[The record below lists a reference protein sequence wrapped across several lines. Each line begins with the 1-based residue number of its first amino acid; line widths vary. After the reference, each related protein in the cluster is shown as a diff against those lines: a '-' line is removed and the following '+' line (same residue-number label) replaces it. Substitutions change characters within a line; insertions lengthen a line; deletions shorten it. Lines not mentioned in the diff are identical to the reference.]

1 MNKIYLYNTGSYAKE
16 RLISMLA
23 SDRIG
28 CNPDFLDDMKH
39 TIKQEIDRYINVKES
54 DIDIQVKERML
65 VDYNFKLF
73 FLIIAAMAM
82 GTVIIVSVDETK
94 LTKQLIGAGV
104 CILGMIIVSLIDYN
118 FICKYY
124 MVLYAANI
132 VLLGLVLVVGSG
144 ADSHGAS
151 STAVFL
157 EKHADDLNTAKTLL
171 KLAAFL
177 AIPIGLIF
185 AEPDL
190 STTICICATLF
201 IVIFIAGLSLKIIGI
216 AVLILIPFFGGFFWY
231 IQQDNLPQFLNGYQR
246 QRILGH
252 MYGGG
257 STQDQ
262 QNNSIMAIGSGQL
275 TGKGINSSD
284 VATVKDTNL
293 ISEQQTDFIF
303 SAVGEELGFI
313 GSVII
318 IAILLLIVLQCIRVA
333 RRSGDKKGM
342 YIATGM
348 AALVSIQSFINIGVA
363 TSILPNTGLPLPF
376 ISYGLSSLVSL
387 CAGMGMV
394 LNINL
399 QKKKY

>member
-1 MNKIYLYNTGSYAKE
+1 MALY
-16 RLISMLA
+16 I
-23 SDRIG
+23 
-28 CNPDFLDDMKH
+28 
-39 TIKQEIDRYINVKES
+39 
-54 DIDIQVKERML
+54 
-65 VDYNFKLF
+65 
-73 FLIIAAMAM
+73 
-82 GTVIIVSVDETK
+82 
-94 LTKQLIGAGV
+94 
-104 CILGMIIVSLIDYN
+104 
-118 FICKYY
+118 
-124 MVLYAANI
+124 ANI
-132 VLLGLVLVVGSG
+132 VMLGLVLVIGSG
-144 ADSHGAS
+144 SDSHGAS
-151 STAVFL
+151 RWFAISDSFTIQPSEFAKIILIICTAVFL
-157 EKHADDLNTAKTLL
+157 EKHSDDLNTLKTLL
-171 KLAAFL
+171 KLAVFL
-177 AIPIGLIF
+177 AVPIGLIF

-201 IVIFIAGLSLKIIGI
+201 VAIFIGGLSLKLIGI
-216 AVLILIPFFGGFFWY
+216 AVLILIPCFGGFFWY
-231 IQQDNLPQFLNGYQR
+231 IQQENLPQILSTYQR
-246 QRILGH
+246 NRILGH
-252 MYGGG
+252 MYGSEYG

-293 ISEQQTDFIF
+293 VSEQQTDFIF

-333 RRSGDKKGM
+333 RRSSDKKGM

-348 AALVSIQSFINIGVA
+348 AALVSIQAFINIGVA

>member
-1 MNKIYLYNTGSYAKE
+1 MSLMKKDQLNLKQFSLNQDE
-16 RLISMLA
+16 RKYSIL
-23 SDRIG
+23 
-28 CNPDFLDDMKH
+28 
-39 TIKQEIDRYINVKES
+39 
-54 DIDIQVKERML
+54 
-65 VDYNFKLF
+65 DYNFKL
-73 FLIIAAMAM
+73 LLLVVAAIAM
-82 GTVIIVSVDETK
+82 GTIIIVSVDETK

-124 MVLYAANI
+124 MVLYFINLA
-132 VLLGLVLVVGSG
+132 LLGLILVIGSG
-144 ADSHGAS
+144 SDSHGAS
-151 STAVFL
+151 RWFAISDSFTIQPSEFSKIILIICSAVFL
-157 EKHADDLNTAKTLL
+157 EKHIDDLNKARTLL
-171 KLAAFL
+171 KLALFL
-177 AIPIGLIF
+177 AIPVGLIF

-190 STTICICATLF
+190 STTICLCATLF
-201 IVIFIAGLSLKIIGI
+201 VVIFIAGLSLKLIGI
-216 AVLILIPFFGGFFWY
+216 AVLILIPCFGGFFWY
-231 IQQDNLPQFLNGYQR
+231 IQQDNLPQILNAYQR
-246 QRILGH
+246 ARILGH
-252 MYGGG
+252 MYGSEYG

-318 IAILLLIVLQCIRVA
+318 IAILLLIVLQCIRIA
-333 RRSGDKKGM
+333 RHSSDRKGM
-342 YIATGM
+342 FIATGM
-348 AALVSIQSFINIGVA
+348 AALVSIQAFINIGVA

>member
-1 MNKIYLYNTGSYAKE
+1 MKLLKKDHLNLKQFSLNQDE
-16 RLISMLA
+16 RKYSIL
-23 SDRIG
+23 
-28 CNPDFLDDMKH
+28 
-39 TIKQEIDRYINVKES
+39 
-54 DIDIQVKERML
+54 
-65 VDYNFKLF
+65 DYNFKLLLF
-73 FLIIAAMAM
+73 IMVAIAF
-82 GTVIIVSVDETK
+82 GTVIIVSVDGTK

-124 MVLYAANI
+124 MALYIANI
-132 VLLGLVLVVGSG
+132 VMLGLVLVIGSG
-144 ADSHGAS
+144 SDSHGAS
-151 STAVFL
+151 RWFAISDSFTIQPSEFAKIILIICTAVFL
-157 EKHADDLNTAKTLL
+157 EKHSDDLNTLKTLL
-171 KLAAFL
+171 KLAVFL
-177 AIPIGLIF
+177 AVPIGLIF

-201 IVIFIAGLSLKIIGI
+201 VAIFIGGLSLKLIGI

-231 IQQDNLPQFLNGYQR
+231 IQQENLPQILSTYQR
-246 QRILGH
+246 NRILGH
-252 MYGGG
+252 MYGSEYG

-293 ISEQQTDFIF
+293 VSEQQTDFIF

-333 RRSGDKKGM
+333 RRSSDKKGM

-348 AALVSIQSFINIGVA
+348 AALISIQAFINIGVA

>member
-1 MNKIYLYNTGSYAKE
+1 MSLMKKDQLNLKQFSLNQDE
-16 RLISMLA
+16 RKYSIL
-23 SDRIG
+23 
-28 CNPDFLDDMKH
+28 
-39 TIKQEIDRYINVKES
+39 
-54 DIDIQVKERML
+54 
-65 VDYNFKLF
+65 DYNFKL
-73 FLIIAAMAM
+73 LLLVVAAIAM
-82 GTVIIVSVDETK
+82 GTIIIVSVDETK

-124 MVLYAANI
+124 MVLYFINLAM
-132 VLLGLVLVVGSG
+132 LGLILVIGSG
-144 ADSHGAS
+144 SDSHGAS
-151 STAVFL
+151 RWFAISDSFTIQPSEFSKIILIICSAVFL
-157 EKHADDLNTAKTLL
+157 EKHIDDLNKARTLL
-171 KLAAFL
+171 KLALFL
-177 AIPIGLIF
+177 AIPVGLIF

-190 STTICICATLF
+190 STTICLCATLF
-201 IVIFIAGLSLKIIGI
+201 VVIFIAGLSLKLIGI
-216 AVLILIPFFGGFFWY
+216 AVLILIPCFGGFFWY
-231 IQQDNLPQFLNGYQR
+231 IQQDNLPQILNAYQR
-246 QRILGH
+246 ERILGH
-252 MYGGG
+252 MYGSEYG

-318 IAILLLIVLQCIRVA
+318 IAILLLIVLQCIRIA
-333 RRSGDKKGM
+333 RRSSDKKGM
-342 YIATGM
+342 FIATGM
-348 AALVSIQSFINIGVA
+348 AALVSIQAFINIGVA

>member
-1 MNKIYLYNTGSYAKE
+1 MKLLKKDHLNLKQFSLNQDE
-16 RLISMLA
+16 RKYSIL
-23 SDRIG
+23 
-28 CNPDFLDDMKH
+28 
-39 TIKQEIDRYINVKES
+39 
-54 DIDIQVKERML
+54 
-65 VDYNFKLF
+65 DYNFKLLL
-73 FLIIAAMAM
+73 LIMAAIAF
-82 GTVIIVSVDETK
+82 GTVIIVSVDGTK

-124 MVLYAANI
+124 MALYIVNI
-132 VLLGLVLVVGSG
+132 VMLGLVLVIGSG
-144 ADSHGAS
+144 SDSHGAS
-151 STAVFL
+151 RWFAISDSFTIQPSEFAKIILIICTAVFL
-157 EKHADDLNTAKTLL
+157 EKHSDDLNTLKTLL
-171 KLAAFL
+171 KLAVFL
-177 AIPIGLIF
+177 AVPIGLIF

-201 IVIFIAGLSLKIIGI
+201 VAIFIGGLSLKLIGI
-216 AVLILIPFFGGFFWY
+216 AVLILIPCFGGFFWY
-231 IQQDNLPQFLNGYQR
+231 IQQENLPQILSTYQR
-246 QRILGH
+246 NRILGH
-252 MYGGG
+252 MYGSEYG

-293 ISEQQTDFIF
+293 VSEQQTDFIF

-333 RRSGDKKGM
+333 RRSSDKKGM

-348 AALVSIQSFINIGVA
+348 AALVSIQAFINIGVA

>member
-1 MNKIYLYNTGSYAKE
+1 MKLLKKDHLNLKQFSLNQVE
-16 RLISMLA
+16 RKYSIL
-23 SDRIG
+23 
-28 CNPDFLDDMKH
+28 
-39 TIKQEIDRYINVKES
+39 
-54 DIDIQVKERML
+54 
-65 VDYNFKLF
+65 DYNFKLLL
-73 FLIIAAMAM
+73 LIMAAIAF
-82 GTVIIVSVDETK
+82 GTVIIVSVDGTK

-124 MVLYAANI
+124 MALYIANI
-132 VLLGLVLVVGSG
+132 VMLGLVLVIGSG
-144 ADSHGAS
+144 SDSHGAS
-151 STAVFL
+151 RWFAISDSFTIQPSEFAKIILIICTAVFL
-157 EKHADDLNTAKTLL
+157 EKHSDDLNTLKTLL
-171 KLAAFL
+171 KLAVFL
-177 AIPIGLIF
+177 AVPIGLIF

-201 IVIFIAGLSLKIIGI
+201 VAIFIGGLSLKLIGI
-216 AVLILIPFFGGFFWY
+216 AVLILIPCFGGFFWY
-231 IQQDNLPQFLNGYQR
+231 IQQENLPQILSTYQR
-246 QRILGH
+246 NRILGH
-252 MYGGG
+252 MYGSEYG

-293 ISEQQTDFIF
+293 VSEQQTDFIF

-333 RRSGDKKGM
+333 RRSSDKKGM

-348 AALVSIQSFINIGVA
+348 AALVSIQAFINIGVA

>member
-1 MNKIYLYNTGSYAKE
+1 MSLMKKDQLNLKQFSLNQDE
-16 RLISMLA
+16 RKYSIL
-23 SDRIG
+23 
-28 CNPDFLDDMKH
+28 
-39 TIKQEIDRYINVKES
+39 
-54 DIDIQVKERML
+54 
-65 VDYNFKLF
+65 DYNFKL
-73 FLIIAAMAM
+73 LLLVVAAIAM
-82 GTVIIVSVDETK
+82 GTIIIVSVDETK
-94 LTKQLIGAGV
+94 LTKQLIGAGA

-124 MVLYAANI
+124 MVLYFINLA
-132 VLLGLVLVVGSG
+132 LLGLILVIGSG
-144 ADSHGAS
+144 SDSHGAS
-151 STAVFL
+151 RWFAISDSFTIQPSEFSKIILIICSAVFL
-157 EKHADDLNTAKTLL
+157 EKHIDDLNKARTLL
-171 KLAAFL
+171 KLALFL
-177 AIPIGLIF
+177 AIPVGLIF
-185 AEPDL
+185 VEPDL
-190 STTICICATLF
+190 STTICLCATLF
-201 IVIFIAGLSLKIIGI
+201 VVIFIAGLSLKLIGI
-216 AVLILIPFFGGFFWY
+216 AVLILIPCFGGFFWY
-231 IQQDNLPQFLNGYQR
+231 IQQDNLPQILNAYQR
-246 QRILGH
+246 TRILGH
-252 MYGGG
+252 MYGSEYG

-318 IAILLLIVLQCIRVA
+318 IAILLLIVLQCIRIA
-333 RRSGDKKGM
+333 RHSSDRKGM
-342 YIATGM
+342 FIATGM
-348 AALVSIQSFINIGVA
+348 AALVSIQAFINIGVA

>member
-1 MNKIYLYNTGSYAKE
+1 MKLLKKDHLNLKQFSLNQDE
-16 RLISMLA
+16 RKYSIL
-23 SDRIG
+23 
-28 CNPDFLDDMKH
+28 
-39 TIKQEIDRYINVKES
+39 
-54 DIDIQVKERML
+54 
-65 VDYNFKLF
+65 DYNFKLLLF
-73 FLIIAAMAM
+73 IMAAIAF
-82 GTVIIVSVDETK
+82 GTVIIVSVDGTK

-104 CILGMIIVSLIDYN
+104 CILGMIIISLIDYN

-124 MVLYAANI
+124 MALYIANI
-132 VLLGLVLVVGSG
+132 VMLGLVLVIGSG
-144 ADSHGAS
+144 SDSHGAS
-151 STAVFL
+151 RWFAISDSFTIQPSEFAKIILIICTAVFL
-157 EKHADDLNTAKTLL
+157 EKHSDDLNTLKTLL
-171 KLAAFL
+171 KLAVFL
-177 AIPIGLIF
+177 AVPIGLIF

-201 IVIFIAGLSLKIIGI
+201 VAIFIGGLSLKLIGI

-231 IQQDNLPQFLNGYQR
+231 IQQENLPQILSTYQR
-246 QRILGH
+246 NRILGH
-252 MYGGG
+252 MYGSEYG

-293 ISEQQTDFIF
+293 VSEQQTDFIF

-333 RRSGDKKGM
+333 RRSSDKKGM

-348 AALVSIQSFINIGVA
+348 AALVSIQAFINIGVA
-363 TSILPNTGLPLPF
+363 TFILPNTGLPLPF

>member
-1 MNKIYLYNTGSYAKE
+1 MKLLKKDHLNLKQFSLNQDE
-16 RLISMLA
+16 RKYSIL
-23 SDRIG
+23 
-28 CNPDFLDDMKH
+28 
-39 TIKQEIDRYINVKES
+39 
-54 DIDIQVKERML
+54 
-65 VDYNFKLF
+65 DYNFKLLL
-73 FLIIAAMAM
+73 LIMAAIAF
-82 GTVIIVSVDETK
+82 GTTIIVSVDETK

-124 MVLYAANI
+124 MALYIANI
-132 VLLGLVLVVGSG
+132 VMLGLILVIGSG
-144 ADSHGAS
+144 SDSHGAS
-151 STAVFL
+151 RWFAISDSFTIQPSEFAKIILIICTAVFL
-157 EKHADDLNTAKTLL
+157 EKHSDDLNTLKTLL
-171 KLAAFL
+171 KLAVFL
-177 AIPIGLIF
+177 AVPIGLIF

-201 IVIFIAGLSLKIIGI
+201 VAIFIGGLSLKLIGV
-216 AVLILIPFFGGFFWY
+216 AVLILIPCFGGFFWY
-231 IQQDNLPQFLNGYQR
+231 IQQDNLPQILSTYQR
-246 QRILGH
+246 NRILGH
-252 MYGGG
+252 MYGSEYG

-293 ISEQQTDFIF
+293 VSEQQTDFIF

-333 RRSGDKKGM
+333 GRSSDKKGM

-348 AALVSIQSFINIGVA
+348 AALVSIQAFINIGVA

>member
-1 MNKIYLYNTGSYAKE
+1 MKLLKKDHLNLKQFSLNQDE
-16 RLISMLA
+16 RKYSIL
-23 SDRIG
+23 
-28 CNPDFLDDMKH
+28 
-39 TIKQEIDRYINVKES
+39 
-54 DIDIQVKERML
+54 
-65 VDYNFKLF
+65 DYNFKLLLF
-73 FLIIAAMAM
+73 IMAAIAF
-82 GTVIIVSVDETK
+82 GTVIIVSVDGTK

-124 MVLYAANI
+124 MALYIANI
-132 VLLGLVLVVGSG
+132 VMLGLVLVIGSG
-144 ADSHGAS
+144 SDSHGAS
-151 STAVFL
+151 RWFAISDSFTIQPSEFAKIILIICTAVFL
-157 EKHADDLNTAKTLL
+157 EKHSDDLNTLKTLL
-171 KLAAFL
+171 KLAVFL
-177 AIPIGLIF
+177 AVPIGLIF

-201 IVIFIAGLSLKIIGI
+201 VAIFIGGLSLKLIGI
-216 AVLILIPFFGGFFWY
+216 AVLILIPCFGGFFWY
-231 IQQDNLPQFLNGYQR
+231 IQQENLPQILSTYQR
-246 QRILGH
+246 NRILGH
-252 MYGGG
+252 MYGSEYG

-293 ISEQQTDFIF
+293 VSEQQTDFIF

-318 IAILLLIVLQCIRVA
+318 IAILLLIVLQCIRIA
-333 RRSGDKKGM
+333 RRSSDKKGM

-348 AALVSIQSFINIGVA
+348 AALVSIQAFINIGVA

>member
-1 MNKIYLYNTGSYAKE
+1 MNLFKKDQLNLKQFS
-16 RLISMLA
+16 
-23 SDRIG
+23 
-28 CNPDFLDDMKH
+28 LDQDQKKYS
-39 TIKQEIDRYINVKES
+39 I
-54 DIDIQVKERML
+54 L
-65 VDYNFKLF
+65 DYNFKLF

-151 STAVFL
+151 RWFQISDSFTIQPSEF
-157 EKHADDLNTAKTLL
+157 AK
-171 KLAAFL
+171 
-177 AIPIGLIF
+177 
-185 AEPDL
+185 PDL

>member
-1 MNKIYLYNTGSYAKE
+1 MKLLKKDQLNLKQFSLNQDE
-16 RLISMLA
+16 RKYSIL
-23 SDRIG
+23 
-28 CNPDFLDDMKH
+28 
-39 TIKQEIDRYINVKES
+39 
-54 DIDIQVKERML
+54 
-65 VDYNFKLF
+65 DYNFKL
-73 FLIIAAMAM
+73 LILVMAAIAM
-82 GTVIIVSVDETK
+82 GTIIIVSVDETK
-94 LTKQLIGAGV
+94 LMKQLMGAGI
-104 CILGMIIVSLIDYN
+104 CILGMIVVSLIDYN

-124 MVLYAANI
+124 MALYSINI
-132 VLLGLVLVVGSG
+132 ALLGLVLVIGSG
-144 ADSHGAS
+144 SDSHGAS
-151 STAVFL
+151 RWFAISDSFTIQPSEFSKIILIVCTAVFL
-157 EKHADDLNTAKTLL
+157 EKHYDDLNTVKTLL

-177 AIPIGLIF
+177 AVPIGLIF

-190 STTICICATLF
+190 STTICVCATLF
-201 IVIFIAGLSLKIIGI
+201 VVIFIAGLSLKIIGAAI
-216 AVLILIPFFGGFFWY
+216 LVLIPCLGGFFWY
-231 IQQDNLPQFLNGYQR
+231 IQQDNIPQILNGYQR

-313 GSVII
+313 GSVFI
-318 IAILLLIVLQCIRVA
+318 IAILLLIVLQCIRIA
-333 RRSGDKKGM
+333 RRSSDRKGM
-342 YIATGM
+342 FIATGM
-348 AALVSIQSFINIGVA
+348 AALVCIQSFINIGVA
-363 TSILPNTGLPLPF
+363 TSVLPNTGLPLPF

-387 CAGMGMV
+387 CGGMGMV
-394 LNINL
+394 LNVNL

>member
-1 MNKIYLYNTGSYAKE
+1 MKLLKKDHLNLKQFSLNQDE
-16 RLISMLA
+16 RKYSIL
-23 SDRIG
+23 
-28 CNPDFLDDMKH
+28 
-39 TIKQEIDRYINVKES
+39 
-54 DIDIQVKERML
+54 
-65 VDYNFKLF
+65 DYNFKLLLF
-73 FLIIAAMAM
+73 IMAAIAF
-82 GTVIIVSVDETK
+82 GTVIIVSVDGTK

-124 MVLYAANI
+124 MALYIANI
-132 VLLGLVLVVGSG
+132 VMLGLVLIIGSG
-144 ADSHGAS
+144 SDSHGAS
-151 STAVFL
+151 RWFAISDSFTIQPSEFAKIILIICTAVFL
-157 EKHADDLNTAKTLL
+157 EKHSDDLNTLKTLL
-171 KLAAFL
+171 KLAVFL
-177 AIPIGLIF
+177 AVPIGLIF

-201 IVIFIAGLSLKIIGI
+201 VAIFIGGLSLKLIGI
-216 AVLILIPFFGGFFWY
+216 AVLILIPCFGGFFWY
-231 IQQDNLPQFLNGYQR
+231 IQQENLPQILSTYQR
-246 QRILGH
+246 NRILGH
-252 MYGGG
+252 MYGSEYG

-293 ISEQQTDFIF
+293 VSEQQTDFIF

-333 RRSGDKKGM
+333 RRSSDKKGM

-348 AALVSIQSFINIGVA
+348 AALVSIQAFINIGVA

>member
-1 MNKIYLYNTGSYAKE
+1 MKLLKKDHLNLKQFSLNQDE
-16 RLISMLA
+16 RKYSIL
-23 SDRIG
+23 
-28 CNPDFLDDMKH
+28 
-39 TIKQEIDRYINVKES
+39 
-54 DIDIQVKERML
+54 
-65 VDYNFKLF
+65 DYNFKLLL
-73 FLIIAAMAM
+73 LIMAAIAF
-82 GTVIIVSVDETK
+82 GTTIIVSVDETK

-124 MVLYAANI
+124 MALYIANI
-132 VLLGLVLVVGSG
+132 VMLGLILVIGSG
-144 ADSHGAS
+144 SDSHGAS
-151 STAVFL
+151 RWFAISDSFTIQPSEFAKIILIICTAVFL
-157 EKHADDLNTAKTLL
+157 EKHSDDLNTLKTLL
-171 KLAAFL
+171 KLAVFL
-177 AIPIGLIF
+177 AVPIGLIF

-201 IVIFIAGLSLKIIGI
+201 VAIFIGGLSLKLIGI
-216 AVLILIPFFGGFFWY
+216 AVLILIPCFGGFFWY
-231 IQQDNLPQFLNGYQR
+231 IQQDNLPQILSTYQR
-246 QRILGH
+246 NRILGH
-252 MYGGG
+252 MYGSEYG

-293 ISEQQTDFIF
+293 VSEQQTDFIF

-333 RRSGDKKGM
+333 GRSSDKKGM

-348 AALVSIQSFINIGVA
+348 AALVSIQAFINIGVA

>member
-1 MNKIYLYNTGSYAKE
+1 MKLLKKDHLNLKQFSLNQDE
-16 RLISMLA
+16 RKYSIL
-23 SDRIG
+23 
-28 CNPDFLDDMKH
+28 
-39 TIKQEIDRYINVKES
+39 
-54 DIDIQVKERML
+54 
-65 VDYNFKLF
+65 DYNFKLLLF
-73 FLIIAAMAM
+73 IMAAIAF
-82 GTVIIVSVDETK
+82 GTVIIVSVDGSK

-124 MVLYAANI
+124 MALYIANI
-132 VLLGLVLVVGSG
+132 VMLGLVLVIGSG
-144 ADSHGAS
+144 SDSHGAS
-151 STAVFL
+151 RWFAISDSFTIQPSEFAKIILIICTAVFL
-157 EKHADDLNTAKTLL
+157 EKHSDDLNTLKTLL
-171 KLAAFL
+171 KLAVFL
-177 AIPIGLIF
+177 AVPIGLIF

-201 IVIFIAGLSLKIIGI
+201 VAIFIGGLSLKLIGI

-231 IQQDNLPQFLNGYQR
+231 IQQENLPQILSTYQR
-246 QRILGH
+246 NRILGH
-252 MYGGG
+252 MYGSEYG

-293 ISEQQTDFIF
+293 VSEQQTDFIF

-333 RRSGDKKGM
+333 RRSSDKKGM

-348 AALVSIQSFINIGVA
+348 AALISIQAFINIGVA

>member
-1 MNKIYLYNTGSYAKE
+1 MKLLKKDQLNLKQFSLNQDE
-16 RLISMLA
+16 RKYSIL
-23 SDRIG
+23 
-28 CNPDFLDDMKH
+28 
-39 TIKQEIDRYINVKES
+39 
-54 DIDIQVKERML
+54 
-65 VDYNFKLF
+65 DYNFKL
-73 FLIIAAMAM
+73 LILVMAAIAM
-82 GTVIIVSVDETK
+82 GTIIIVSVDETK
-94 LTKQLIGAGV
+94 LMKQLMGAGV
-104 CILGMIIVSLIDYN
+104 CILGMIVVSLIDYN

-124 MVLYAANI
+124 MALYSINI
-132 VLLGLVLVVGSG
+132 ALLGLVLFIGSG
-144 ADSHGAS
+144 SDSHGAS
-151 STAVFL
+151 RWFAISDSFTIQPSEFSKIILIVCTAVFL
-157 EKHADDLNTAKTLL
+157 EKHYDDLNTVKTLL

-177 AIPIGLIF
+177 AVPIGLIF

-201 IVIFIAGLSLKIIGI
+201 VVIFIAGLSLKIIGVAI
-216 AVLILIPFFGGFFWY
+216 LVLIPCLGGFFWY
-231 IQQDNLPQFLNGYQR
+231 IQQDNIPQILNGYQR

-275 TGKGINSSD
+275 TGKGISSSD

-313 GSVII
+313 GSVFI
-318 IAILLLIVLQCIRVA
+318 IAILLLIVLQCIRIA
-333 RRSGDKKGM
+333 RRSSDRKGM
-342 YIATGM
+342 FIATGM
-348 AALVSIQSFINIGVA
+348 AALVCIQSFINIGVA

-387 CAGMGMV
+387 CGGMGMV
-394 LNINL
+394 LNVNL

>member
-1 MNKIYLYNTGSYAKE
+1 
-16 RLISMLA
+16 
-23 SDRIG
+23 
-28 CNPDFLDDMKH
+28 
-39 TIKQEIDRYINVKES
+39 
-54 DIDIQVKERML
+54 
-65 VDYNFKLF
+65 
-73 FLIIAAMAM
+73 
-82 GTVIIVSVDETK
+82 
-94 LTKQLIGAGV
+94 
-104 CILGMIIVSLIDYN
+104 MIIVSLIDYK

-124 MVLYAANI
+124 MVLYVINI
-132 VLLGLVLVVGSG
+132 ILLGLILVLGSG
-144 ADSHGAS
+144 SDSHGAS
-151 STAVFL
+151 RWFAISDSFTIQPSEFSKIILIICTAVFL
-157 EKHADDLNTAKTLL
+157 EKNLDTLNTVRTLF
-171 KLAAFL
+171 KLAVFL
-177 AIPIGLIF
+177 AIPIGLIV

-190 STTICICATLF
+190 STTLCIMGCLF
-201 IVIFIAGLSLKIIGI
+201 IIIFVAGLSLKLLAI
-216 AVLILIPFFGGFFWY
+216 AAVILIPFGGGFIWY
-231 IQQDNLPQFLNGYQR
+231 IQQDNLPQFLQAYQIN
-246 QRILGH
+246 RILGFL
-252 MYGGG
+252 YGSEYG
-257 STQDQ
+257 SSQDQ

-333 RRSGDKKGM
+333 RRAGDKKGTF
-342 YIATGM
+342 IATGM
-348 AALVSIQSFINIGVA
+348 AALVSLQTFINIGVA
-363 TSILPNTGLPLPF
+363 TAILPNTGLPLPF

>member
-1 MNKIYLYNTGSYAKE
+1 MVPDIRFIY
-16 RLISMLA
+16 
-23 SDRIG
+23 
-28 CNPDFLDDMKH
+28 H
-39 TIKQEIDRYINVKES
+39 TAI
-54 DIDIQVKERML
+54 
-65 VDYNFKLF
+65 
-73 FLIIAAMAM
+73 
-82 GTVIIVSVDETK
+82 
-94 LTKQLIGAGV
+94 GV
-104 CILGMIIVSLIDYN
+104 CQDNTDNL
-118 FICKYY
+118 
-124 MVLYAANI
+124 
-132 VLLGLVLVVGSG
+132 
-144 ADSHGAS
+144 HGC
-151 STAVFL
+151 FL

-284 VATVKDTNL
+284 VATVK
-293 ISEQQTDFIF
+293 
-303 SAVGEELGFI
+303 
-313 GSVII
+313 
-318 IAILLLIVLQCIRVA
+318 
-333 RRSGDKKGM
+333 
-342 YIATGM
+342 
-348 AALVSIQSFINIGVA
+348 IQ
-363 TSILPNTGLPLPF
+363 
-376 ISYGLSSLVSL
+376 ISYLSSRQTLYSRQWEK
-387 CAGMGMV
+387 
-394 LNINL
+394 N
-399 QKKKY
+399 

>member
-1 MNKIYLYNTGSYAKE
+1 MKLLKKDHLNLKQFSLNQDE
-16 RLISMLA
+16 RKYSIL
-23 SDRIG
+23 
-28 CNPDFLDDMKH
+28 
-39 TIKQEIDRYINVKES
+39 
-54 DIDIQVKERML
+54 
-65 VDYNFKLF
+65 DYNFKLLLF
-73 FLIIAAMAM
+73 IMAAIAF
-82 GTVIIVSVDETK
+82 GTVIIVSVDGTK

-124 MVLYAANI
+124 MALYIANI
-132 VLLGLVLVVGSG
+132 VILGLVLVIGSG
-144 ADSHGAS
+144 SDSHGAS
-151 STAVFL
+151 RWFAISDSFTIQPSEFAKIILIICTAVFL
-157 EKHADDLNTAKTLL
+157 EKHSDDLNTLKTLL
-171 KLAAFL
+171 KLAVFL
-177 AIPIGLIF
+177 AAPIGLIF

-201 IVIFIAGLSLKIIGI
+201 VAIFIGGLSLKLIGI
-216 AVLILIPFFGGFFWY
+216 AVLILIPCFGGFFWY
-231 IQQDNLPQFLNGYQR
+231 IQQENLPQILSTYQR
-246 QRILGH
+246 NRILGH
-252 MYGGG
+252 MYGSEYG

-293 ISEQQTDFIF
+293 VSEQQTDFIF

-333 RRSGDKKGM
+333 RRSSDKKGM

-348 AALVSIQSFINIGVA
+348 AALVSIQAFINIGVA

>member
-1 MNKIYLYNTGSYAKE
+1 MKLLKKDHLNLKQFSLNQDE
-16 RLISMLA
+16 RKYSIL
-23 SDRIG
+23 
-28 CNPDFLDDMKH
+28 
-39 TIKQEIDRYINVKES
+39 
-54 DIDIQVKERML
+54 
-65 VDYNFKLF
+65 DYNFKLLLF
-73 FLIIAAMAM
+73 IMAAIAF
-82 GTVIIVSVDETK
+82 GTVIIVSVDGTK

-124 MVLYAANI
+124 MALYIANI
-132 VLLGLVLVVGSG
+132 VMLGLVLVIGSG
-144 ADSHGAS
+144 SDSHGAS
-151 STAVFL
+151 RWFAISDSFTIQPSEFAKIILIICTAVFL
-157 EKHADDLNTAKTLL
+157 EKHSDDLNTLKTLL
-171 KLAAFL
+171 KLAVFL
-177 AIPIGLIF
+177 AVPIGLIF

-201 IVIFIAGLSLKIIGI
+201 VAIFIGGLSLKLIGI
-216 AVLILIPFFGGFFWY
+216 AVLILIPCFGGFFWY
-231 IQQDNLPQFLNGYQR
+231 IQQENLPQILSTYQR
-246 QRILGH
+246 NRILGH
-252 MYGGG
+252 MYGSEYG

-293 ISEQQTDFIF
+293 VSEQQTDFIF

-333 RRSGDKKGM
+333 RRSSDKKGM

-348 AALVSIQSFINIGVA
+348 AALISIQAFINIGVA

>member
-1 MNKIYLYNTGSYAKE
+1 MKLLKKDHLNLKQFSLNQDE
-16 RLISMLA
+16 RKYSIL
-23 SDRIG
+23 
-28 CNPDFLDDMKH
+28 
-39 TIKQEIDRYINVKES
+39 
-54 DIDIQVKERML
+54 
-65 VDYNFKLF
+65 DYNFKLLLF
-73 FLIIAAMAM
+73 IMAAIAF
-82 GTVIIVSVDETK
+82 GTVIIVSVDGTK

-124 MVLYAANI
+124 MALYIANI
-132 VLLGLVLVVGSG
+132 VMLGLVLVIGSG
-144 ADSHGAS
+144 SDSHGAS
-151 STAVFL
+151 RWFAISDSFTIQPSEFAKIILIICTAVFL
-157 EKHADDLNTAKTLL
+157 EKHSDDLNTLKTLL
-171 KLAAFL
+171 KLAVFL
-177 AIPIGLIF
+177 AVPIGLIF

-201 IVIFIAGLSLKIIGI
+201 VAIFIGGLSLKLIGI
-216 AVLILIPFFGGFFWY
+216 AVLILIPCFGGFFWY
-231 IQQDNLPQFLNGYQR
+231 IQQENLPQILSTYQR
-246 QRILGH
+246 NRILGH
-252 MYGGG
+252 MYGSEYG

-293 ISEQQTDFIF
+293 VSEQQTDFIF

-333 RRSGDKKGM
+333 RRSSDKKGM

-348 AALVSIQSFINIGVA
+348 AALVSIQAFINISVA